1 MIEFGCALLSAEC
14 NAVLSAPEMALVN
27 RQSTARRRSE
37 ILAGRVAARRA
48 MRALGAHPRPVLHQ
62 AGIPAFGAGLVGSLS
77 HSGDL
82 ALAAV
87 AGSDRLGSI
96 GVDIETTGVLPAGA
110 TRLLCRADELSAA
123 PPAGTRARRRWL
135 VALFSAKESIYK
147 AVSHRTG
154 CGLHPLDVIC
164 VATPYGFAAR
174 WQPGKSPGMPAG
186 GRSRVYV
193 QWFPGGVCTFT
204 ALPRAHGAHRT
215 ATHADPR
222 RALRAVLATARGGSG
237 E

>member
-14 NAVLSAPEMALVN
+14 DAVLSAQEMALAD
-27 RQSTARRRSE
+27 RQSTARRRCE

-48 MRALGAHPRPVLHQ
+48 MRALGVRPRPVLHR
-62 AGIPAFGAGLVGSLS
+62 AGIPEFGAGLVGSLS

-87 AGSDRLGSI
+87 AGSDRLGGI
-96 GVDIETTGVLPAGA
+96 GVDVETTAFLPAGA
-110 TRLLCRADELSAA
+110 TRFLCRADELSAA
-123 PPAGTRARRRWL
+123 PPAATPARRRWL
-135 VALFSAKESIYK
+135 VALFSAKESLYK

-154 CGLHPLDVIC
+154 SGLHPLDVRC

-174 WQPGKSPGMPAG
+174 WQPGTTPGMPPG

-204 ALPRAHGAHRT
+204 ALPRARGAT
-215 ATHADPR
+215 CSAPHADPR
-222 RALRAVLATARGGSG
+222 RALRAVLATAPRGSG